1 MEVRVDTFVES
12 LKGERRMINRAY
24 LVMVALDQEERPV
37 AVPRLILE
45 TEEDRQEWQ
54 AGERRNLLRKQ
65 RRAEGY

>member
-1 MEVRVDTFVES
+1 
-12 LKGERRMINRAY
+12 MINRAY